1 MWGDYAVESIC
12 KQYIFHRAV
21 LLNTEIIITITP
33 RPLIKSSRTVRT
45 YGRQFSQSQSERF
58 CTKTQGLKCASIQK
72 IFQTVKCGYKKQD
85 FCMNLWRASQPWLHT
100 QRRSQSNN
108 CLYRLN
114 NNSGGVS
121 NGHLKETSICDNHF
135 AALSGNGKNDQKIVF
150 ITGFLT
156 RI

>member
-85 FCMNLWRASQPWLHT
+85 FCMNLWRGYSHNDVENIATLIAPPLLKADKQAIH
-100 QRRSQSNN
+100 N
-108 CLYRLN
+108 C
-114 NNSGGVS
+114 
-121 NGHLKETSICDNHF
+121 
-135 AALSGNGKNDQKIVF
+135 
-150 ITGFLT
+150 
-156 RI
+156 